1 MTDTTAGKAPGAERT
16 RRLATVPLDTE
27 RLAADLEVMD
37 RLPYASSYSDFAF
50 APLRNTMLW
59 NATGV
64 LGEALLGDYPGG
76 ARPTEH
82 GRLLPYVNELIT
94 GLFRTE
100 HLKFARLLVLP
111 PGCVMVPH
119 RDYLEL
125 DQDMIRIHVPL
136 RTSER
141 CFSSQ
146 GDTVFHMRAGEMWFL
161 DATRTH
167 TAASFWDIDRI
178 HLTCDFIAG
187 SIDEVLTAP
196 AAHRPG
202 VPAGNI
208 APRRP
213 LRPAERD
220 ALLGLA
226 DLIDLDNYRDVMA
239 VLTKRHFEA
248 LIQADEVFGWM
259 KDIAAASG
267 RPEVLDRVARDEEYY
282 LVRR

>member
-1 MTDTTAGKAPGAERT
+1 MTDSTAGKPAGRERT
-16 RRLATVPLDTE
+16 RRLGTVRLDAD
-27 RLAADLEVMD
+27 RLATDLAVMD

-64 LGEALLGDYPGG
+64 LDEALLGDYRGG

-82 GRLLPYVNELIT
+82 GRMLPYVNELIT

-167 TAASFWDIDRI
+167 TAASFWDVDRI
-178 HLTCDFIAG
+178 HLTCDFIAD
-187 SIDEVLTAP
+187 SIEDTLLAP
-196 AAHRPG
+196 PSRQPG
-202 VPAGNI
+202 VPTGNV
-208 APRRP
+208 AARRP
-213 LRPAERD
+213 LGPVERA

-226 DLIDLDNYRDVMA
+226 KVIDLDNYRDVLA
-239 VLTKRHFEA
+239 ILTKRHFEVA
-248 LIQADEVFGWM
+248 IQADEVFGWL
-259 KDIAAASG
+259 KDIAATSG
-267 RPEVLDRVARDEEYY
+267 RPEVLERVARDEEYY

>member
-1 MTDTTAGKAPGAERT
+1 MTDTKAGKPPGLERT
-16 RRLATVPLDTE
+16 RRLNTVPLDAG
-27 RLAADLEVMD
+27 RLAADLKVMD
-37 RLPYASSYSDFAF
+37 QLPYASSYSDFAF
-50 APLRNTMLW
+50 GQLRNTMLW
-59 NATGV
+59 NASGV
-64 LGEALLGDYPGG
+64 LNEALLGDYPGG

-82 GRLLPYVNELIT
+82 GRMLPYVNDLIT
-94 GLFRTE
+94 SLFRIE
-100 HLKFARLLVLP
+100 HLKFARLLLLP

-187 SIDEVLTAP
+187 SVDEVLKEP
-196 AAHRPG
+196 AVRQAG
-202 VPAGNI
+202 VPAENI
-208 APRRP
+208 EPRPP

-226 DLIDLDNYRDVMA
+226 ELIDLDNYRDIMA
-239 VLTKRHFEA
+239 VLTKRHFKAE
-248 LIQADEVFGWM
+248 IQADEVFGWM

-267 RPEVLDRVARDEEYY
+267 RPEVLERVARDEEYY